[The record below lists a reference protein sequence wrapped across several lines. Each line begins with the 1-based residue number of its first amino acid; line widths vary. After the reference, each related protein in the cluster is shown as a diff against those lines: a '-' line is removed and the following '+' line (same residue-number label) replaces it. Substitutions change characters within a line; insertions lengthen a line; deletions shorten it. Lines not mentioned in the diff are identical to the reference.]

1 MKLLAILATALM
13 ASFASASLQ
22 IEKIGPT
29 ENIQPQNSYYSHYFG
44 MVMVNSYNTVR
55 YTVTNTGTTP
65 LQFQSA
71 NIWGIDYR
79 ANHSCGSG
87 LQPNQ
92 QCSFEIVYWPFNEG
106 YSSGDFSLTFRTAD
120 GMTDTISVRVW
131 GEARR

>member
-1 MKLLAILATALM
+1 MKLFTLITTALIT
-13 ASFASASLQ
+13 SFASANLQ
-22 IEKIGPT
+22 IEKMGSA
-29 ENIQPQNSYYSHYFG
+29 ENLQPQNSYYSHYFG

-79 ANHSCGSG
+79 ASHSCSSG

-92 QCSFEIVYWPFNEG
+92 QCSFEIVYWPINEG
-106 YSSGDFSLTFRTAD
+106 SSSGNLDLTFRNTD
-120 GMTDTISVRVW
+120 STTDTISVRVW
-131 GEARR
+131 GDARR